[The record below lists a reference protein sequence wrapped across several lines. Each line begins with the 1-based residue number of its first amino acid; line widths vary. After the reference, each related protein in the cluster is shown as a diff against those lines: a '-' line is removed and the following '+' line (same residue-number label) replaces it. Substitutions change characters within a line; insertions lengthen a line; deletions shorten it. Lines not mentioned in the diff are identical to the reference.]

1 MAIKTHSVF
10 TSTFVSTTFTISE
23 TMGFTIVSINLLSG
37 AATILGSTQIPGLT
51 ITTAALTV
59 GLPVLL
65 QSNPGYTLD
74 GITIDGSAG
83 GTFEVIA
90 K

>member
-1 MAIKTHSVF
+1 MATKTQSVF
-10 TSTFVSTTFTISE
+10 TSTFVTTTFNIVE

-51 ITTAALTV
+51 ATNAALTV

-65 QSNPGYTLD
+65 TANPGYTLD
-74 GITIDGSAG
+74 GITIDSTAG

>member
-1 MAIKTHSVF
+1 MASKTQSVF
-10 TSTFVSTTFTISE
+10 TSTFVNTTFTISE

-51 ITTAALTV
+51 VTTAALTV

-65 QSNPGYTLD
+65 TANPSYTLD
-74 GITIDGSAG
+74 GIVINSSAG